1 MYSLSK
7 TPEVE
12 PDFFKW
18 SQDEKINFK
27 NSKKNTKKLQK
38 NLKNYVYY
46 VIKRCGFYKNYFV
59 IFFIWPYFSIYFIT
73 IRKKENTMF
82 KMCSRL
88 LKNNFKIKI
97 S

>member
-59 IFFIWPYFSIYFIT
+59 IFFKIMSKSIF
-73 IRKKENTMF
+73 F
-82 KMCSRL
+82 K
-88 LKNNFKIKI
+88 
-97 S
+97 